1 MVHWCLE
8 TLEPEKDVAAC
19 ADDILEVTAEASEV
33 NRIQASQDS
42 AEVTILQPTCPSLP
56 CAMRPGE
63 HIRAVVG
70 IDDGTEVALANLR
83 PQIDKR
89 PIVALHSLQLQ
100 YTDSMV
106 GCRMIRL
113 KMS

>member
-1 MVHWCLE
+1 MVHWHLE

-19 ADDILEVTAEASEV
+19 ADDILEVAAEASEV
-33 NRIQASQDS
+33 NRIQASRT
-42 AEVTILQPTCPSLP
+42 ARRLP
-56 CAMRPGE
+56 FFNQRALLSHARCALGE
-63 HIRAVVG
+63 HSRAVVG

-100 YTDSMV
+100 YTDSMI
-106 GCRMIRL
+106 GCRIIRL